1 MGSWSQLQFLFRGA
15 VLFVAWAALAVP
27 HASAQEIEASVQGG
41 YTFSEGIVASEQ
53 RQILGLRYDSLDVT
67 SGGSFG
73 FTIGA
78 FVGPNFELE
87 FLWDRQFSTV
97 QISNPAPDLTL
108 ADQNVDNYHGN
119 FVYNWGELDA
129 KVRPFFFGGLR
140 ATHYSPGD
148 YDAGI
153 PNGASLARISSHTKF
168 SSTWGGGVK
177 VYASPHVGIKGTA
190 RWTPTYIK
198 SDSGGVWCDP
208 FYPTCWVL
216 ADPDYSNQFQFSGGV
231 TFRFGGR

>member
-1 MGSWSQLQFLFRGA
+1 MRSSSQLQWLLRGA
-15 VLFVAWAALAVP
+15 VLLIASVGLAVP
-27 HASAQEIEASVQGG
+27 HASAQVEASVQGG

-119 FVYNWGELDA
+119 FVYNWGEPDA
-129 KVRPFFFGGLR
+129 KIRPFFFGGLG

-148 YDAGI
+148 YDSGI
-153 PNGASLARISSHTKF
+153 PNSAGLARISSHTKF

-216 ADPDYSNQFQFSGGV
+216 ADPDYSNQFQLSGGV

>member
-1 MGSWSQLQFLFRGA
+1 MRSSSQLQWALRGA
-15 VLFVAWAALAVP
+15 VLLIAWVGLAVP
-27 HASAQEIEASVQGG
+27 RASAQVEASVQGG

-53 RQILGLRYDSLDVT
+53 RQVLGLRYDSLDVT

-119 FVYNWGELDA
+119 FVYNWGEPDA
-129 KVRPFFFGGLR
+129 KIRPFFFGGLG
-140 ATHYSPGD
+140 ATHYSPCD
-148 YDAGI
+148 YDPSI
-153 PNGASLARISSHTKF
+153 PNSAGLARISSHTKF

-216 ADPDYSNQFQFSGGV
+216 ADPDYSNQFQLSGGV